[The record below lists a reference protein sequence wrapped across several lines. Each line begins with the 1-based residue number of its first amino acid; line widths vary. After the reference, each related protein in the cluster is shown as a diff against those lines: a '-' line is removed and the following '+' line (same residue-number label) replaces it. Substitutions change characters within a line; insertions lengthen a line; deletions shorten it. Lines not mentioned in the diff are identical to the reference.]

1 MASNDRYSLTRICKY
16 IHPPCSLIHI
26 VVIVTRS
33 RSAVSDPGSSRGPTR
48 LKPGLLKHGCL
59 LILKDPNHVA
69 GAPTAFTRLEVLAAR
84 VARRQQ
90 EHHSVPQKAHAGP
103 LLVAKIVNILFKL
116 ALLRIILRDESN
128 HTLDGVL
135 IHVFEIS
142 AVRHI
147 QIMVLIAQVAHYI

>member
-1 MASNDRYSLTRICKY
+1 M
-16 IHPPCSLIHI
+16 
-26 VVIVTRS
+26 TRS

-90 EHHSVPQKAHAGP
+90 EHHSIPQKAHAA
-103 LLVAKIVNILFKL
+103 LCFAKIVNILFKL